1 MGDSSI
7 KGRSPLLK
15 GGRVGFS
22 RAGPVGNLPWVRG
35 TSRPGI
41 KKAPRGAEHKE
52 AIKQEQ
58 KYMTEKKIPFKKLK
72 FPKKKWTKKDD
83 AFVYGAAAGIIATE
97 QFGKQGKA
105 KKTIEKIK
113 KLTTKEAVG
122 TGDIG
127 SVRNRRAGGG
137 SALRGLGKA
146 FMKGGKV

>member
-1 MGDSSI
+1 MAKQG
-7 KGRSPLLK
+7 GAYLPLR
-15 GGRVGFS
+15 GGVTTAKAFRGKEGF
-22 RAGPVGNLPWVRG
+22 
-35 TSRPGI
+35 
-41 KKAPRGAEHKE
+41 KE
-52 AIKQEQ
+52 SQ
-58 KYMTEKKIPFKKLK
+58 KLQKKLK
-72 FPKKKWTKKDD
+72 LPKKKWTKKDD

-105 KKTIEKIK
+105 KKAIEKIK

-127 SVRNRRAGGG
+127 NVRSRRAGGG

>member
-1 MGDSSI
+1 MG
-7 KGRSPLLK
+7 
-15 GGRVGFS
+15 S
-22 RAGPVGNLPWVRG
+22 RAGPTGNLPWVRG
-35 TSRPGI
+35 TSRPGV
-41 KKAPRGAEHKE
+41 KKAPRGPQHKE

-72 FPKKKWTKKDD
+72 LPKKKDD

-127 SVRNRRAGGG
+127 SVRSRRAGGG
-137 SALRGLGKA
+137 LAQRGLGKA
-146 FMKGGKV
+146 FYKGGKV